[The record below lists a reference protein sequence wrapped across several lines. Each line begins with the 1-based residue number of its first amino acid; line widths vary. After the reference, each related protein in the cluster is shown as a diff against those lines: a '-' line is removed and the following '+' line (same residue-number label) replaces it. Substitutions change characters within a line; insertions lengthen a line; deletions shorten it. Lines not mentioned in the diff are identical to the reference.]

1 MLTQI
6 LLILKRETTI
16 DPEDL
21 EQVMKVLAKLCSSNV
36 WSNVQL
42 ADFTARRF
50 EMGYSRTYSYEDDC
64 DSQTVQHWQRH

>member
-1 MLTQI
+1 MF
-6 LLILKRETTI
+6 KKTTI

-50 EMGYSRTYSYEDDC
+50 E
-64 DSQTVQHWQRH
+64 